1 MSRNLRAG
9 NLRPQD
15 RLSRLNGVLLS
26 VALIGYHAGVGA
38 QSTAPSIN
46 GANNDVDEILVEGVR
61 GRRPLDL
68 DTPNQT
74 GSRLGLS
81 ARELPASIAVVTQDE
96 IQLRGAR
103 TALEAIEAAVGMTGT
118 TGVGSIP
125 SYSSRGFSGADIT
138 IMRDGIRQNTSSQ
151 SSRPLDTFLFSSVEV
166 LKGPASLL
174 YGEGAVGGA
183 VNYVSRQAGEPG
195 GEFLLTMGSW
205 GRYRAAAGAGGQ
217 IGRHGPAYRA
227 DVSFSRQD
235 GYVANNR
242 EDYTA
247 AGGELRWST
256 GEHTTLRFSASAL
269 KDSIQSYYGTPLIY
283 DAVIGLDG
291 VEEVRPASTATD
303 TLVNARIEPATRR
316 LNYNTADN
324 AVDATNTFWRFI
336 VDTRLSDSWTL
347 RNETYAATQRL
358 DWYNTERNVWNP
370 ATGMV
375 DRGGSYFLI
384 WRDDL
389 QLGNRLDLT
398 WSGEWGGRP
407 NRFLVGVLVD
417 HNDQDRNTG
426 QDYSRDPIPTSLPL
440 TGFDPGVGPD
450 IFPQKTVNVVTR
462 TAAVYIEDAFSITD
476 RMMLVAGLRHDR
488 IDVERTS
495 LVGAAPFTKSYTP
508 FTGRLGVVHRLSPE
522 LNIYASYTSAAQPVS
537 QLVSLNP
544 SHEDF
549 SLQKGRQY
557 EIGLK
562 TTMMNGRADMTL
574 AVFDIEKN
582 DLLTSTV
589 VDGERINSQIGAQI
603 SQGAE
608 WSLGMLLREG
618 WRLSANL
625 AVNWTAEYK
634 EFNQNLGTGVI
645 ARAGNTPPN
654 VPSRVASLGA
664 WRDFGAWTAGTTLY
678 HVGQREANAH
688 NGIQVPA
695 YTRMDASVTR
705 RWDQVSVTLRGRNL
719 TDRLYT
725 EGAGSGGLMWRL
737 ADPRSV
743 ELGMRYQF

>member
-1 MSRNLRAG
+1 MSRNPCQRIPLPNDR
-9 NLRPQD
+9 
-15 RLSRLNGVLLS
+15 RLSCALLS
-26 VALIGYHAGVGA
+26 VALGCVHVSAAA
-38 QSTAPSIN
+38 QSTGPSN
-46 GANNDVDEILVEGVR
+46 PSTNHDVEEILVEGVR
-61 GRRPLDL
+61 GRRLLDL
-68 DTPNQT
+68 DAPNTT

-81 ARELPASIAVVTQDE
+81 SRELPATIAVVTQEE

-103 TALEAIEAAVGMTGT
+103 TALEAIEAAVGMIGT

-151 SSRPLDTFLFSSVEV
+151 SSRPLDSFLFSSVEV

-183 VNYVSRQAGEPG
+183 VNYVSKQAGESG
-195 GEFLLTMGSW
+195 GELLMTMGSW
-205 GRYRAAAGAGGQ
+205 GRYRAGAGGGGQ
-217 IGRHGPAYRA
+217 IGRDGPAYRA

-247 AGGELRWST
+247 AGGELSWNA
-256 GEHTTLRFSASAL
+256 GERTRLRFSAAAL
-269 KDSIQSYYGTPLIY
+269 KDSIQSYYGTPLVY

-291 VEEVRPASTATD
+291 VEEVRPANTATD

-336 VDTRLSDSWTL
+336 VESRLNDRWTL

-375 DRGGSYFLI
+375 DRAGSYFLI

-398 WSGEWGGRP
+398 WSGEWRGRP
-407 NRFLVGVLVD
+407 NRFLVGVLAD
-417 HNDQDRNTG
+417 DNDQDRNTG
-426 QDYSRDPIPTSLPL
+426 QSYSRDPVPTSLPL

-450 IFPQKTVNVVTR
+450 VSPERTVNVVTR
-462 TAAVYIEDAFSITD
+462 TAAVYAEDAFSMTD
-476 RMMLVAGLRHDR
+476 RTLLVAGLRYDR
-488 IDVERTS
+488 IDVKRTS
-495 LVGAAPFTKSYTP
+495 FVGAELFTKSYSP
-508 FTGRLGVVHRLSPE
+508 FTGRIGVVHQVTSD
-522 LNIYASYTSAAQPVS
+522 LNVYASYTSAAQPVS

-557 EIGLK
+557 EVGLK
-562 TTMMNGRADMTL
+562 TSMMNGRADMTL

-582 DLLTSTV
+582 DLLTSTI

-608 WSLGMLLREG
+608 WSLGMLLRDG

-625 AVNWTAEYK
+625 AVNWTAEYR

-645 ARAGNTPPN
+645 SRAGNTPPN
-654 VPSRVASLGA
+654 VPRRVANVGA
-664 WRDFGAWTAGTTLY
+664 WRDFGPWTAGATLY

-688 NGIQVPA
+688 NGIRIPA

-719 TDRLYT
+719 TNRQYT